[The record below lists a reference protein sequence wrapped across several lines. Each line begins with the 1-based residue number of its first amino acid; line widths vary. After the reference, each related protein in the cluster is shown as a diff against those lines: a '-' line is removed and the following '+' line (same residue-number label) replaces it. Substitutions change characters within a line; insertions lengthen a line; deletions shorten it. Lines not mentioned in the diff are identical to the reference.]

1 MMTFM
6 ELSRRSLLCMASSA
20 ALSGAAREFS
30 PGVQLYTVRSE
41 LAKAPAASLRAI
53 RAAGYREVEMLR
65 SQVETIAPLL
75 SRFELRPI
83 SLHFETP
90 LLTGNYTAWQH
101 ADMPPIEPGASY
113 QQSLELAR

>member
-1 MMTFM
+1 MLLGNF
-6 ELSRRSLLCMASSA
+6 LSV
-20 ALSGAAREFS
+20 FK
-30 PGVQLYTVRSE
+30 LYTVRSE

-101 ADMPPIEPGASY
+101 ADI
-113 QQSLELAR
+113 